1 MARAVI
7 LVFVLLLAMAYVSL
21 FLAWNARLQPVVTW
35 QMGAQYSQEIPVGL
49 LFIFGVVVGAVAMA
63 LALTGPWNALKQS
76 DAQARTLLEKA
87 KAKLRAQD
95 EKVRKLTAQAEA
107 KKTPP
112 EPPAEIAEAPESIV
126 TEEGEPAAA
135 EPSPA
140 EDPEEV

>member
-7 LVFVLLLAMAYVSL
+7 LVFILLLVMAYVSL

-95 EKVRKLTAQAEA
+95 EKLKKLTAQAEA
-107 KKTPP
+107 KKAPP
-112 EPPAEIAEAPESIV
+112 EPPAEIEEAPELTA
-126 TEEGEPAAA
+126 TEEGEPAA
-135 EPSPA
+135 ENPPA